1 MVVVSLLTKAEF
13 GRNDLGEDAS
23 HLTGLFCT
31 GFSMPS
37 SIMELGLVG
46 GSVTGAYNLYDMK
59 ILLMT
64 ILNVN

>member
-1 MVVVSLLTKAEF
+1 MVVVSLLAQAEF

-31 GFSMPS
+31 GLSIPS
-37 SIMELGLVG
+37 SIMEIGLVG
-46 GSVTGAYNLYDMK
+46 GSVTGAYNLYDIK
-59 ILLMT
+59 ILLMS